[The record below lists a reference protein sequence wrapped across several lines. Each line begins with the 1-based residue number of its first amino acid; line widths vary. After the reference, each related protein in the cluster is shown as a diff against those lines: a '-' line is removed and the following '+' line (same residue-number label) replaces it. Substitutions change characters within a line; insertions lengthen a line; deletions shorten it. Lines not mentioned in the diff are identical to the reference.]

1 MAFKVT
7 LGEIKQLAYAAKDSI
22 WADARSLGRD
32 VKIYLHWSAG
42 RYDQIFSD
50 YHINI
55 TGDGGIY
62 ATTNDF
68 SEVLAHTWKRN
79 TGSFGISLSCAYG
92 ADTSSLGS
100 YAPIPLQIDFMAQVG
115 CIVADAWDLTIDIKR
130 VMTHGEAADNEDGL
144 PIHEEYGPKTTCERW
159 DLEYLGIETSTRFNP
174 WATDGSRGGDIL
186 RGKMNWYR
194 SVKKLS
200 SLV

>member
-7 LGEIKQLAYAAKDSI
+7 LGEIKQLAYAAKDAI
-22 WADARSLGRD
+22 WADARSLNRD
-32 VKIYLHWSAG
+32 VKVYLHWSAG

-92 ADTSSLGS
+92 ATTNSLGP
-100 YAPIPLQIDFMAQVG
+100 YAPNPLQIDFMAQVG

>member
-22 WADARSLGRD
+22 WEEARSLGRD

-42 RYDQIFSD
+42 KYDQIFSD

-79 TGSFGISLSCAYG
+79 SGSIGISLCCAYG
-92 ADTSSLGS
+92 ADTRSLGN
-100 YAPIPLQIDFMAQVG
+100 YAPNITQVDFMSQVG
-115 CIVADAWDLTIDIKR
+115 CIIADAWDLTIDLKR

-144 PIHEEYGPKTTCERW
+144 YVHENYGPKTTCERW
-159 DLEYLGIETSTRFNP
+159 DLEYLNIEKSVRFNP
-174 WATDGSRGGDIL
+174 WATDGSRGGDII
-186 RGKMNWYR
+186 RGKMLWYR
-194 SVKKLS
+194 NVKKLS